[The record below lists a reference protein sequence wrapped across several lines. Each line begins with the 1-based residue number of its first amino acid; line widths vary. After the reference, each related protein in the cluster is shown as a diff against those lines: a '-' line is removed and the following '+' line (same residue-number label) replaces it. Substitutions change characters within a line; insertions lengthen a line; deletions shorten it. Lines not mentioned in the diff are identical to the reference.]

1 MKCTIINNGEL
12 FETLRKKFALDSK
25 QLHATDK
32 DWKTKGLRHSQAT
45 LAQNL
50 PVLHNALKL

>member
-1 MKCTIINNGEL
+1 MKCAIINNGEL
-12 FETLRKKFALDSK
+12 FETLQEICFYSTTQQQNKP
-25 QLHATDK
+25 
-32 DWKTKGLRHSQAT
+32 KGLSHSQAT